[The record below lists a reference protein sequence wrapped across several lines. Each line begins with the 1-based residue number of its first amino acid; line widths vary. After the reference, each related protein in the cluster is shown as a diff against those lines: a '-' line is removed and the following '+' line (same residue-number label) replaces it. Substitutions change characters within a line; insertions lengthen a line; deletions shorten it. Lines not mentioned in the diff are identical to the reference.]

1 MYKCSPPKGHM
12 AWQALDSSPPK
23 QFSQGAWSVRGI
35 PCFWNH
41 SGIWNLSYKA
51 GLTSLWTERCFR
63 SGKITS
69 ISWKTVQKKI
79 NEHVEI
85 RGPEPLNDWC
95 PLSVTWSSECC
106 PAENG
111 TQGIPFKGC
120 RMKLNGLLSTMTI
133 LLNSFD
139 RQERSFT
146 CSLYSLK
153 LYTPTDIRKWTG
165 SLLYCFRLLANKYY
179 MHYQPVLL
187 QTSIMYKN
195 MHEQIM
201 HADPRKAPS
210 IHY

>member
-41 SGIWNLSYKA
+41 SGIWYLSYKA

-69 ISWKTVQKKI
+69 IS
-79 NEHVEI
+79 
-85 RGPEPLNDWC
+85 
-95 PLSVTWSSECC
+95 WSSECC